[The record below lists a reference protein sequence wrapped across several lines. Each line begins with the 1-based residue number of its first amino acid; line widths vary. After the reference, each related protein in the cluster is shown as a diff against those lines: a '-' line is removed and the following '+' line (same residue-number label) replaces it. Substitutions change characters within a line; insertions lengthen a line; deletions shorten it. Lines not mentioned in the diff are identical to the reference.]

1 MPELEKKTLIHLL
14 KRSAEIYRDLPAV
27 SYVDEEPITYGLF
40 YSKVKAFADRLRASG
55 YSGGDRIAIFSENKP
70 NWGIA
75 YFAVIGAGCIAV
87 PILPDFTE
95 YDVKN
100 ILEHS
105 ESKAVLVSEKLY
117 RKVKTVKGIEK
128 YLIDKLPDTHE
139 TGLHGTS
146 LYETGSYGKDM
157 SLNSSSDLYLP
168 EEDELACIIYTS
180 GTTGKSKGVM
190 LTHKN
195 IVSNALSAKVLSP
208 IKAKDSL
215 LSILP
220 LSHTYEFTL
229 GFIVPLYS
237 GACVYYLTGLPTPK
251 LLIPALQKV
260 RPALMLTVPLIIEK
274 IYRNRVLPSFKK
286 SKFISKLYSIP
297 LFRRRLNRIAG
308 KKLKKVFGGRL
319 KFFGIGGAPVAPDVE
334 QFMIEAHFPYAVG
347 YGLTETSPLVAGSS
361 PYKGKF
367 RAIGPP
373 IKDVEVRISKP
384 NTETGEGEIQVRGP
398 NVMAGYYKNREETE
412 KVMTNDNFFKTG
424 DLGYIDKD
432 NYLFIRGR
440 IKNMILGPSG
450 ENIYPEEIEALI
462 NEYDYVDESIVYSEE
477 GRLVARIHL
486 NRDEIVKEFQNL
498 KETAANISHNISHS
512 ISQNISEHIQHY
524 ISGLQK
530 EVNKKLKSFS
540 RISRIEEEDKPFE
553 KTPTKKIKRYL
564 YLDKDNKDPKNLNG
578 PKNS

>member
-1 MPELEKKTLIHLL
+1 MAELEKKTLIHVL
-14 KRSAEIYRDLPAV
+14 KRSAGVYRDLPAV
-27 SYVDEEPITYGLF
+27 SYVDEKPITYGNF
-40 YSKVKAFADRLRASG
+40 YRRVKSFAEQLKRDGFSK
-55 YSGGDRIAIFSENKP
+55 GDRIAVFSENQP

-75 YFAVIGAGCIAV
+75 YFAVIGAGCTAV

-100 ILEHS
+100 ILKHS
-105 ESKAVLVSEKLY
+105 GSKAVLVSKKLY
-117 RKVKTVKGIEK
+117 RKVEAVEGVEK
-128 YLIDKLPDTHE
+128 YLIDKLSGPE
-139 TGLHGTS
+139 TGDKRASKGGGVD
-146 LYETGSYGKDM
+146 LYE
-157 SLNSSSDLYLP
+157 P

-180 GTTGKSKGVM
+180 GTTGKSKGVK

-208 IKAKDSL
+208 IKAGDNL

-229 GFIVPLYS
+229 GFVVPLYS
-237 GACVYYLTGLPTPK
+237 GACVYYLSGPPTPK
-251 LLIPALQKV
+251 LLLPALKKV

-274 IYRNRVLPSFKK
+274 IYRKSILRSFKK
-286 SKFISKLYSIP
+286 SKLSSWLYSVP
-297 LFRRRLNRIAG
+297 LFRKGLNRLAG
-308 KKLKKVFGGRL
+308 KKLRRVFGGKL

-334 QFMIEAHFPYAVG
+334 KFMREARFPYAVG

-373 IKDVEVRISKP
+373 IKDVEIRINNP
-384 NTETGEGEIQVRGP
+384 DPETGEGEIQVCGP
-398 NVMAGYYKNREETE
+398 NVMAGYYKNKEETA
-412 KVMTNDNFFKTG
+412 KVMTEDGFFKTG

-440 IKNMILGPSG
+440 LKNMILGASG

-477 GRLVARIHL
+477 GRLIARIRL
-486 NRDEIVKEFQNL
+486 NRDAIAGEFENL
-498 KETAANISHNISHS
+498 KKTAANISQS
-512 ISQNISEHIQHY
+512 ISKNVSEHIHRY
-524 ISGLQK
+524 ITELQK
-530 EVNKKLKSFS
+530 EVNKKLKIFS
-540 RISRIEEEDKPFE
+540 RINRIEEEEKPFE
-553 KTPTKKIKRYL
+553 KTPTQKIKRYL
-564 YLDKDNKDPKNLNG
+564 YLKKDKKNNKK
-578 PKNS
+578 S